1 MKVFKILLVI
11 GIALMM
17 LAGCGDTE
25 QKPKEP
31 TAQEKYQA
39 EKAEKAKKK
48 KIVDEYFE
56 KYKFLK
62 DEKGSPEYHYDTL
75 KKIAEQDGM
84 SMEEYAE
91 YRLDL
96 NRKANEAERNR
107 REQERS
113 QNGLTKDKCE
123 TAQSTE
129 TLLQEGVLSG
139 QNDRN
144 TSRQY
149 LEAVG
154 MVEMCKKRGLLNE

>member
-17 LAGCGDTE
+17 LADCGDTE

-84 SMEEYAE
+84 SMDEYAE
-91 YRLDL
+91 HRLQL
-96 NRKANEAERNR
+96 NREANEARKK
-107 REQERS
+107 RS
-113 QNGLTKDKCE
+113 QNGLNKDKCE

-144 TSRQY
+144 